1 MKNYYPLKHWLSV
14 LLVGPLFWLIYE
26 TVFRGERLKNV
37 YRLLGEAYM
46 LELLFSLPAFILYL
60 IIFYLLKKKTTN
72 EYVIKLTLN
81 IFTIIVMFITFKL
94 IDSHAV
100 DYFFIPYTIAIILCS
115 LIFKTS
121 RHSHNN

>member
-1 MKNYYPLKHWLSV
+1 
-14 LLVGPLFWLIYE
+14 
-26 TVFRGERLKNV
+26 
-37 YRLLGEAYM
+37 M